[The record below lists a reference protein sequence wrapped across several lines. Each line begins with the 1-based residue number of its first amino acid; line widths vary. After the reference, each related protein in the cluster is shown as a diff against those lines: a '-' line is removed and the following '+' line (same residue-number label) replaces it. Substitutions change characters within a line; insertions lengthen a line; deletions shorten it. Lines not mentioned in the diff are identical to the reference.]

1 MSKTIQQTM
10 FSTDFPPFK
19 ELVQLPFSLISGD
32 EEEDEAMSV
41 GEYNAAKSKP
51 YKVLDIHV
59 INIYFPLESTGGTVE
74 GTLTFK
80 DKETKI
86 VYTIRWFIDHQEW
99 TRKIY
104 STSLDGSLSA
114 DTFVATYRI

>member
-1 MSKTIQQTM
+1 MSKTIQQTT
-10 FSTDFPPFK
+10 FSTDFPPFE
-19 ELVQLPFSLISGD
+19 ELVQLPFSLISD
-32 EEEDEAMSV
+32 DEDEAMSV
-41 GEYNAAKSKP
+41 GEYNADKSKH

-104 STSLDGSLSA
+104 SASSDGSLSA
-114 DTFVATYRI
+114 DTYVATYRA